1 MPDSPSNPNT
11 KPLHQI
17 HKEQIRKLEA
27 LFLNQ
32 IDGLHWFYFDLNLKV
47 DGPNPVDYRTV
58 SKKNEA
64 WLDRIKEE
72 SNGSF
77 KFVSAANTKEKD
89 LPGIILEHLI
99 LFLRK
104 YQNAPRRILQR
115 IFDENSPSV
124 LNQSQAEEGLMGK
137 ANFENEKDR
146 KEEFDKR
153 IRSKI
158 FREKGKSILVEGD
171 SWFQHPPVQLL
182 GDSVKDIIDWLIE
195 DNPNYAVYSMA
206 AGGDWLSNMIKTT
219 DYISMLDRISPDA
232 FLFSG
237 GGNDMMGGYR
247 PAKLIR
253 KKFRNGN
260 FQETENDE
268 VLGKSKAR
276 LLKLRNG
283 TSSSNVFDEEKY
295 KRGLKFLSLEFFN
308 FLNITMSQYYLLV
321 TELSNL
327 KRFNHIKF
335 ITQGYDFAI
344 PSPRKAS
351 RIKVRNRLLNNFMN
365 SGRWLHDPMVLK
377 GIFDPEDQESIAYA
391 MVWEFN
397 EMLIMLSEHFDNL
410 YHIDCRGTANSE
422 DDWFDEIHLKSH
434 AFQKI
439 ADTFQTCIESGDKTK
454 KVYRVVDHN

>member
-1 MPDSPSNPNT
+1 MPNNTNNPMGR
-11 KPLHQI
+11 HQI
-17 HKEQIRKLEA
+17 LREQIRKLEA

-32 IDGLHWFYFDLNLKV
+32 ISGLHWFYFDLDLND
-47 DGPNPVDYRTV
+47 DGPKPQDYRTI
-58 SKKNEA
+58 SNENEE
-64 WLDRIKEE
+64 WLKRISEE
-72 SNGSF
+72 ADGNF
-77 KFVSAANTKEKD
+77 NFRKADNTKKED
-89 LPGIILEHLI
+89 LPRIILEHMI

-104 YQNAPRRILQR
+104 YPNAPRRILQR
-115 IFDENSPSV
+115 IFDENFPSV
-124 LNQSQAEEGLMGK
+124 LNQSQADKGLMGE
-137 ANFENEKDR
+137 ANLENEKNR

-153 IRSKI
+153 IRSDL
-158 FREKGKSILVEGD
+158 FRTDGKSILVEGD
-171 SWFQHPPVQLL
+171 SWFQHPPVKIL

-195 DNPNYAVYSMA
+195 ANPNYAVYSMA

-247 PAKLIR
+247 PAKLVR
-253 KKFRNGN
+253 KRLRDGS
-260 FQETENDE
+260 FQQSEHDELLTET
-268 VLGKSKAR
+268 KAR
-276 LLKLRNG
+276 LLKIRSE
-283 TSSSNVFDEEKY
+283 TTPSNVFDLEKY
-295 KRGLKFLSLEFFN
+295 ERGIKFLSLEFFN

-327 KRFNHIKF
+327 KRFSHIKF

-351 RIKVRNRLLNNFMN
+351 VFKARNRLLNDFMN

-377 GIFDPEDQESIAYA
+377 GIFDPDDQAAIAYT

-410 YHIDCRGTANSE
+410 YHIDCRGTAKSE

-434 AFQKI
+434 VFQKI
-439 ADTFQTCIESGDKTK
+439 ADTFKLCIESKDKKK
-454 KVYRVVDHN
+454 KVYRVIDHA